1 MTTATNGSA
10 QTRRADPAAIERE
23 LGELWRA
30 EAEALKQAGRAE
42 TTLARVLLLTLV
54 VYAPS
59 AADADLARELTVAIN
74 PRQPART
81 VVMERLSDEQRTAEG
96 LDTWVTLHCSKSDG
110 GRQHVCGEQITF
122 EASAG
127 EMGYLPGAVLPL
139 LLTNVPSYLWWQR
152 GLPLGQALFEALMPA
167 IDRLIIDSCAFA
179 APEADL
185 AAVAR
190 ALGDPHFPA
199 IISDL
204 SWARLGTWRYQTAQI
219 FDAPRMRPY
228 LDQLTEVHLW
238 HYAGTRTLAWLFAG
252 WLASRLGWQPV
263 ARKAAGLRFAGG
275 QTIEFEAEPPAEPG
289 MAGSFAGIELRAE
302 GATFAIRRSSPTQTV
317 AHLSVDDFQS
327 ERVLPLPHES
337 LMEWL
342 GHDLGRLTRTPIY
355 EAALRL
361 LAQAEAL

>member
-1 MTTATNGSA
+1 MTATDGSV

-30 EAEALKQAGRAE
+30 EGEALKRAGRDD

-54 VYAPS
+54 VYSPS
-59 AADADLARELTVAIN
+59 AAHADLARELTVAIN

-81 VVMERLSDEQRTAEG
+81 VIMERLSDERKSDEG
-96 LDTWVTLHCSKSDG
+96 LDAWASLHCAASGG

-122 EASAG
+122 EASSE
-127 EMGYLPGAVLPL
+127 EMAYLPGAVLPL
-139 LLTNVPSYLWWQR
+139 LLTNVPSYLWWQH
-152 GLPLGQALFEALMPA
+152 GLPLGQPLFEALMPA
-167 IDRLIIDSCAFA
+167 IDRLIVDSCTFE
-179 APEADL
+179 APEAEL
-185 AAVAR
+185 ASMVR
-190 ALGDPHFPA
+190 TLDDPHFPA

-219 FDAPRMRPY
+219 FDTPRMRPY
-228 LDQLTEVHLW
+228 LDRLTEVRLW
-238 HYAGTRTLAWLFAG
+238 HYAGTRALAWLFAG
-252 WLASRLGWQPV
+252 WLASRLGWQPA
-263 ARKAAGLRFAGG
+263 ARSATGLSFAGG
-275 QTIEFEAEPPAEPG
+275 QTIEIEALPAAEPS
-289 MAGSFAGIELRAE
+289 MAGSFDGVELRAD
-302 GATFAIRRSSPTQTV
+302 GATFAIRRASPTRTE
-317 AHLSVDDFQS
+317 AHLSVGEFRS

-361 LAQAEAL
+361 LASVAGR